1 MIALL
6 HVQSSTRIFFH
17 NAILFIDTS
26 NNAKYQP
33 PLSLI
38 RALYLAII
46 SSNVNKGN
54 KSKEV
59 VGRNTNFVL
68 LVILEKTRLATQI
81 ICSLPFPANFQIHY
95 ENTIKQYTTRLE
107 LFKYVCKSLRR
118 FSYSVDDP
126 SSDFSIF
133 PFWWAFLRRFRKSF
147 LSCRQKI

>member
-17 NAILFIDTS
+17 NVILFIDTS

-38 RALYLAII
+38 RTLHLVII

-54 KSKEV
+54 KRKEV
-59 VGRNTNFVL
+59 AGRNTNFVL
-68 LVILEKTRLATQI
+68 LVILEKNSTNYIDYML
-81 ICSLPFPANFQIHY
+81 SPFPPRISRS
-95 ENTIKQYTTRLE
+95 TTRILSNITQHG
-107 LFKYVCKSLRR
+107 LNCLNMSVKAYVV
-118 FSYSVDDP
+118 FSYSVGDP

-133 PFWWAFLRRFRKSF
+133 SILVGIFEE
-147 LSCRQKI
+147 I

>member
-68 LVILEKTRLATQI
+68 LVILEKTRLAT
-81 ICSLPFPANFQIHY
+81 
-95 ENTIKQYTTRLE
+95 
-107 LFKYVCKSLRR
+107 
-118 FSYSVDDP
+118 
-126 SSDFSIF
+126 
-133 PFWWAFLRRFRKSF
+133 
-147 LSCRQKI
+147 

>member
-17 NAILFIDTS
+17 NVILFIDTS

-38 RALYLAII
+38 RTLYLAII

-54 KSKEV
+54 KRKEV

-68 LVILEKTRLATQI
+68 LVILEKTRLA
-81 ICSLPFPANFQIHY
+81 A
-95 ENTIKQYTTRLE
+95 
-107 LFKYVCKSLRR
+107 
-118 FSYSVDDP
+118 
-126 SSDFSIF
+126 
-133 PFWWAFLRRFRKSF
+133 
-147 LSCRQKI
+147 